1 MSNERRIEIFTAGC
15 ACCDE
20 AIELVEG
27 LACPSC
33 EVSVLDMRDDGVA
46 ARARELGIRTVPAVA
61 VDGALAG
68 CCAERGVD
76 AGALRAAGVG
86 VPLA

>member
-1 MSNERRIEIFTAGC
+1 MSNKRRIEIFTAGC
-15 ACCDE
+15 ACCDD

-33 EVSVLDMRDDGVA
+33 EVRILDMRESEVA
-46 ARARELGIRTVPAVA
+46 VRARELGVRSVPAVA
-61 VDGALAG
+61 VDGALAD
-68 CCAERGVD
+68 CCVGRDVNAE
-76 AGALRAAGVG
+76 ALRNAGVG